1 MRLIQPLLV
10 LGLLAALVAYL
21 AFLRTTLRDRII
33 VAALGVS
40 AVVAV
45 VFPDLTNSVAH
56 RLGVGRG
63 ADLLIYMLVVC
74 GVFAFLMVHARLRRI
89 EDRLTAIVR
98 RQALTDVTP
107 PVETPPSLR
116 DDRE

>member
-21 AFLRTTLRDRII
+21 VFLRTTLRDRII
-33 VAALGVS
+33 AAALGVF
-40 AVVAV
+40 AVLAV
-45 VFPDLTNSVAH
+45 VFPDLTNSAAH

-63 ADLLIYMLVVC
+63 ADLLIYMLVLC
-74 GVFAFLMVHARLRRI
+74 GVFGFLLVHARLRRI

-98 RQALTDVTP
+98 RQALTDGTTP
-107 PVETPPSLR
+107 GETPPPR
-116 DDRE
+116 DDRD